1 MKKYFKNIIFTA
13 IVFLLACLPL
23 LLLAGMIKSTMVIFF
38 GKCIAYAIAAIGL
51 DIIWGYT
58 GILSLGH
65 GLYFALGAYGM
76 GMYLKL
82 RTTGGAITDFMKIGG
97 LSQLPLI
104 WRPFLTIPG
113 TVIMILFI
121 PGLLAGLIGYFTFKN
136 RVKGVYFSIISQ
148 ALTWAAYSLFIALS
162 PYTNGNV
169 GITEIQSVIGSIKG
183 NKNTNQLILLFYI
196 GLIILILVYV
206 SADRLLA
213 TKFGKILIAIRD
225 GENRTYFSGYNVSLY
240 KTFVYVLS
248 AVFAAVAGVVFINF
262 NGSVTPTTMTISY
275 SVTMVIWVAIG
286 GRGTLV
292 GAVLGAILFNFCEY
306 RFSSGA
312 MVELWQYII
321 GGLFIVSVIF
331 FKNGIVGGLYGRLCV
346 RNQQNIG
353 GV

>member
-1 MKKYFKNIIFTA
+1 MLIKHFKNILFSIIIA
-13 IVFLLACLPL
+13 GLACLPL
-23 LLLAGMIKSTMVIFF
+23 LLLAGTVKSTMVIFF
-38 GKCIAYAIAAIGL
+38 GKCIAYAIVAIGL
-51 DIIWGYT
+51 DMIWGYT

-82 RTTGGAITDFMKIGG
+82 QATGGAITDFMRVGG
-97 LSQLPLI
+97 MTKLPLI
-104 WRPFLTIPG
+104 WKPFLTVPG
-113 TVIMILFI
+113 TAVMLLLI

-183 NKNTNQLILLFYI
+183 NKNTDKLILLFYI
-196 GLIILILVYV
+196 GLVILVLVYAIA
-206 SADRLLA
+206 SRLVA

-225 GENRTYFSGYNVSLY
+225 GENRTCFSGYSVSTY
-240 KTFVYVLS
+240 KTFIYVVS
-248 AVFAAVAGVVFINF
+248 AVFAAIAGAVFINF

-292 GAVLGAILFNFCEY
+292 GPVLGAILINFCEY
-306 RFSSGA
+306 RFSSGT
-312 MVELWQYII
+312 MVEMWQYMI
-321 GGLFIVSVIF
+321 GVLFIVSVVF
-331 FKNGIVGGLYGRLCV
+331 FKNGIVGGLYGRLRV
-346 RNQQNIG
+346 GNQ
-353 GV
+353 

>member
-1 MKKYFKNIIFTA
+1 MKTKYFRNIIFSI
-13 IVFLLACLPL
+13 IVVGLACLPL
-23 LLLAGMIKSTMVIFF
+23 LLMAGTVKSTIIIFF

-51 DIIWGYT
+51 DMIWGYT

-82 RTTGGAITDFMKIGG
+82 QATGGAVTDFMRVGG
-97 LSQLPLI
+97 LSRLPLI
-104 WRPFLTIPG
+104 WQPFQTAWG
-113 TVIMILFI
+113 TVVMIFLA
-121 PGLLAGLIGYFTFKN
+121 PAALAGLIGYFTFKN

-183 NKNTNQLILLFYI
+183 NKNTDKLIMLFY
-196 GLIILILVYV
+196 LALVVLILVYIV
-206 SADRLLA
+206 AVLLLS

-225 GENRTYFSGYNVSLY
+225 GENRTYFSGYSVSVY
-240 KTFVYVLS
+240 KTFIYVLS
-248 AVFAAVAGVVFINF
+248 AVFAAIAGAVFINF
-262 NGSVTPTTMTISY
+262 NGSVTPAVMTISY

-286 GRGTLV
+286 GRGTLA
-292 GAVLGAILFNFCEY
+292 GAVLGAMLINFCEY

-312 MVELWQYII
+312 MVEIWQYLI
-321 GGLFIVSVIF
+321 GVLFIVSVVF
-331 FKNGIVGGLYGRLCV
+331 FKNGIVGGIYGRLRV
-346 RNQQNIG
+346 RN
-353 GV
+353 

>member
-1 MKKYFKNIIFTA
+1 MMIKHFKNILFSIIVLGLA
-13 IVFLLACLPL
+13 ILPL
-23 LLLAGMIKSTMVIFF
+23 LLLTGNVKSTMMIFF
-38 GKCIAYAIAAIGL
+38 GKCIAYAIAAIGI
-51 DIIWGYT
+51 DMIWGYT

-82 RTTGGAITDFMKIGG
+82 QATGGGVTDFMKVGG
-97 LSQLPLI
+97 MTQLPLI
-104 WRPFLTIPG
+104 WKPFLTVPG
-113 TVIMILFI
+113 TVLMLLLI

-169 GITEIQSVIGSIKG
+169 GITEIHSIIGSIKG
-183 NKNTNQLILLFYI
+183 NKNTDKLILLFYI
-196 GLIILILVYV
+196 GLIILILVYAV
-206 SADRLLA
+206 AAKLLS

-225 GENRTYFSGYNVSLY
+225 GENRTYFSGYSVSTY
-240 KTFVYVLS
+240 KTFIYVIS
-248 AVFAAVAGVVFINF
+248 AVFAAISGAVFINF

-275 SVTMVIWVAIG
+275 SVTMVIWVAVG

-292 GAVLGAILFNFCEY
+292 GAVLGALLLNFCEY

-312 MVELWQYII
+312 MVEIWQYIV
-321 GGLFIVSVIF
+321 GFLFIVSVVF
-331 FKNGIVGGLYGRLCV
+331 FKNGIVGGIYGRL
-346 RNQQNIG
+346 RAGNQ
-353 GV
+353 